1 MKDREARAK
10 EAQIVTKQDLPDT
23 ASTLSAGSG
32 GFSLRGSSLK
42 APAGLNISASG
53 LSIGSK
59 SDGLSPTTPKM
70 HIFGADQQEMLNAPS
85 LRSVSSPLMSSSAIP
100 REPLSARR
108 ASGFATVSLST
119 QPATESRT
127 HGKTFSVTDLRDILV
142 APSERHKDAKVY

>member
-32 GFSLRGSSLK
+32 GFSSRGSSLK
-42 APAGLNISASG
+42 APAGLNISATG

-59 SDGLSPTTPKM
+59 SDGLSPTTPKS

-119 QPATESRT
+119 QPTTESRT